1 MVVTAHM
8 DKARCHEVED
18 TSIPHAGVGDPLI
31 SQERNGPGC
40 QICAIMHLKHVGSDM
55 SFVLV
60 AVSGIVSGRYWI
72 QNVACAFVRV
82 TNQ

>member
-1 MVVTAHM
+1 MMVTAHL

-31 SQERNGPGC
+31 SQERSGPAC
-40 QICAIMHLKHVGSDM
+40 QICAITQLRQVGSDM

-60 AVSGIVSGRYWI
+60 AVSGMVSGRYWI
-72 QNVACAFVRV
+72 
-82 TNQ
+82 